1 MYRNFSRDG
10 NLGYIK
16 SFKVNFEIILNLK
29 KRVVITGLGIVA
41 PNGIGL
47 DAFTHAIKNG
57 ISGIKFQPELERLK
71 FSCQIAGTPEISEE
85 MKRNY
90 FNELELRSFNS
101 SGILYGVIAA
111 IDAWKDAGL
120 TLENNNQPDWNSGT
134 IFGTGTSGIETF
146 REAIYKIDDFQ
157 TRRLGSTVVAQT
169 MASGISA
176 YIGGKLGLGNQVS
189 TNSSACTTGTES
201 ILLGLERIQNGKAK
215 RMLVGSTS
223 DSGPYI
229 WGGFDAMRVC
239 TFKHNDAPEKGSR
252 PMSASASGFVPSS
265 GAGAL
270 VIEELESALERGAKI
285 YAEITGGHVNSGG
298 QRGEGTMT
306 APNPIA
312 VQKCIRAA
320 LENAAIHPN
329 EIDAINGHLTAT
341 TKDTL
346 EIENWTQALQRKGTN
361 FPYINSLKSMIG
373 HGLSAS
379 GSMESVATVLQ
390 IYEGFI
396 FPNINCDDIHPNI
409 LELIGENSIP
419 QQMIKKSL
427 NVVAKANFGFGD
439 VNGCL
444 IFKKY

>member
-1 MYRNFSRDG
+1 MK
-10 NLGYIK
+10 LK
-16 SFKVNFEIILNLK
+16 LK

-47 DAFTHAIKNG
+47 EAFTNAIKNG
-57 ISGIKFQPELERLK
+57 ISGIEFHPELERLK
-71 FSCQIAGTPEISEE
+71 FSCQIAGTPKISEE
-85 MKRNY
+85 IKQNY
-90 FNELELRSFNS
+90 FSELELRSFNS
-101 SGILYGVIAA
+101 SGILYGVIAGL
-111 IDAWKDAGL
+111 DAWKDAGL
-120 TLENNNQPDWNSGT
+120 PIENNENPDWDSGT

-146 REAIYKIDDFQ
+146 REAIYKIDAFQ
-157 TRRLGSTVVAQT
+157 TRRLGSTVVGQT
-169 MASGISA
+169 MASGVSA
-176 YIGGKLGLGNQVS
+176 YISGKLGLGNQVC

-215 RMLVGSTS
+215 KMLVGSTS

-239 TFKHNDAPEKGSR
+239 TFKHNDTPEKGSR

-270 VIEELESALERGAKI
+270 VIEELETALERGAKI
-285 YAEITGGHVNSGG
+285 YAEISGGNVNSGG
-298 QRGEGTMT
+298 QRGAGTMT

-312 VQKCIRAA
+312 VQKCIRGA
-320 LENAAIHPN
+320 LEDAGIHPN

-341 TKDTL
+341 TKDAL
-346 EIENWTQALQRKGTN
+346 EIENWTKALQRKGIH
-361 FPYINSLKSMIG
+361 FPYINSLKSMLG

-390 IYEGFI
+390 IYNGFI
-396 FPNINCDDIHPNI
+396 FPNINCEDVHPNI
-409 LELIGENSIP
+409 LELIDENIIP
-419 QQMIKKSL
+419 KQMIKKSL
-427 NVVAKANFGFGD
+427 NVVAKASFGFGD